1 MNRRTLLK
9 SVAGAFVAGRAARTG
24 GLAAQTPA
32 SSPTF
37 SQAEIAT
44 LTGIAEVVLP
54 TSLNAAARQRVV
66 TSFANWFAKYRQ
78 GADMGHGYGSS
89 TLRQPSGPSPFPR
102 YAAQFAA
109 LETSAKEKGG
119 AAFAALPL
127 AARREVVEAFLNQPQ
142 PVNRL
147 PAQPTGAN
155 LIADFM
161 GSYFSSQDAWNLCY
175 QAEIRRDSCR
185 TLDDSEKPPTP
196 IGGR

>member
-9 SVAGAFVAGRAARTG
+9 SMSALLVAGRASAS
-24 GLAAQTPA
+24 AASAQA
-32 SSPTF
+32 STF
-37 SQAEIAT
+37 TAAEIAT
-44 LTGIAEVVLP
+44 LSAIAEVVLP
-54 TSLNAAARQRVV
+54 SRLTTAERQRVV
-66 TSFANWFAKYRQ
+66 TSFVNWFAKYRQ

-89 TLRQPSGPSPFPR
+89 TLRQPAGPSPFPR
-102 YAAQFAA
+102 YAPQLAA
-109 LETSAKEKGG
+109 LEAAAKERGG
-119 AAFAALPL
+119 ASFAALPL
-127 AARREVVEAFLNQPQ
+127 TARREVVETFLNQPQ